1 MINGKSVAVCAAFA
15 LGALSCGKTES
26 TPAHKPMVS
35 NVTKQS
41 FGQTTDAQAVDLY
54 ILKNANGVE
63 ASIMNY
69 GATLVSLKAPDK
81 AGAVADVVLGFDSL
95 DGYLKPEPYFGAIV
109 GRYGNRIAKGRFTLD
124 GVTYKLAV
132 NNGENHLH
140 GGIKGFDKVL
150 WTARAIDSP
159 TKPGVELKYLSKD
172 GEEGYP
178 GNLNV
183 TVTYTLS
190 PANELQID
198 YLATTDKDTVLNLT
212 NHTYFNLSGGA
223 APDILGHEL
232 MINAERFTPVDAG
245 LIPAGEL
252 RPVEGTPFDFRQ
264 PVAIGA
270 RIGAS
275 DEQLKRGKGYD
286 HNFIVKRTGPGL
298 ELVARAVD
306 PASGRVLEVLSTQ
319 PAVQF
324 YSGNFLDGT
333 LAGKG
338 GRIIGHRSGFCLET
352 QHYPDSPNH
361 PAFPTVVLKPG
372 ETYSQSTVFR
382 LAAR

>member
-1 MINGKSVAVCAAFA
+1 
-15 LGALSCGKTES
+15 
-26 TPAHKPMVS
+26 
-35 NVTKQS
+35 
-41 FGQTTDAQAVDLY
+41 
-54 ILKNANGVE
+54 
-63 ASIMNY
+63 
-69 GATLVSLKAPDK
+69 
-81 AGAVADVVLGFDSL
+81 
-95 DGYLKPEPYFGAIV
+95 
-109 GRYGNRIAKGRFTLD
+109 
-124 GVTYKLAV
+124 
-132 NNGENHLH
+132 
-140 GGIKGFDKVL
+140 
-150 WTARAIDSP
+150 
-159 TKPGVELKYLSKD
+159 
-172 GEEGYP
+172 
-178 GNLNV
+178 V